1 MEIFGI
7 RAVMEAINSS
17 KDIDKVFIQ
26 IGLKGSLISTLESII
41 RKNKINFSYV
51 PKQKLDRLSKK
62 NHQGVIAR
70 ISPIKL
76 LDLNQIDSIIADN
89 GAPLLLILD
98 QINDVRNF
106 GAIIRTA
113 EVAGVTAVVI
123 QNSSSAPIN
132 SDTIKT
138 SAGAIFNIPI
148 CKVNHIKDAIYHFK
162 SLGISIVSASE
173 KADKNLYDT
182 DFKKPVAIVIG
193 SENKGINKSVLKI
206 SDEIVK
212 LPMYGK
218 IESLNVS
225 VATAIILYEIQSQRD
240 E

>member
-1 MEIFGI
+1 MRCVIDVQMWF
-7 RAVMEAINSS
+7 IN
-17 KDIDKVFIQ
+17 KMMVA
-26 IGLKGSLISTLESII
+26 
-41 RKNKINFSYV
+41 RMKN
-51 PKQKLDRLSKK
+51 DT
-62 NHQGVIAR
+62 
-70 ISPIKL
+70 
-76 LDLNQIDSIIADN
+76 
-89 GAPLLLILD
+89 PLLLILD

-173 KADKNLYDT
+173 KSDKNLYNT
-182 DFKKPVAIVIG
+182 DFKKPVAIVMG

-206 SDEIVK
+206 SDVWKNRIFK
-212 LPMYGK
+212 CFCCLWCFF
-218 IESLNVS
+218 I
-225 VATAIILYEIQSQRD
+225 
-240 E
+240 

>member
-26 IGLKGSLISTLESII
+26 IGLKGSLINTLESVI

-70 ISPIKL
+70 VSPIKL
-76 LDLNQIDSIIADN
+76 LDLNQIDTIIREIKS
-89 GAPLLLILD
+89 PLLLILD

-113 EVAGVTAVVI
+113 EVAGVAAVVI

-148 CKVNHIKDAIYHFK
+148 FKVDHIKDAIFLLK
-162 SLGISIVSASE
+162 ANEIKIVSADE
-173 KADKNLYDT
+173 KGENSIYDYKFDRKT
-182 DFKKPVAIVIG
+182 SIIMG
-193 SENKGINKSVLKI
+193 SEGKGISKSILSLSDNILKI
-206 SDEIVK
+206 
-212 LPMYGK
+212 PMKGK
-218 IESLNVS
+218 VESLNVS
-225 VATAIILYEIQSQRD
+225 VATGIFISELAKQL
-240 E
+240 

>member
-26 IGLKGSLISTLESII
+26 IGLKGSLINTLESVI

-70 ISPIKL
+70 VSPIKL
-76 LDLNQIDSIIADN
+76 LDLNQIDSIITEN
-89 GAPLLLILD
+89 NLPLLLILD

-113 EVAGVTAVVI
+113 AV
-123 QNSSSAPIN
+123 SY
-132 SDTIKT
+132 THLT
-138 SAGAIFNIPI
+138 
-148 CKVNHIKDAIYHFK
+148 
-162 SLGISIVSASE
+162 
-173 KADKNLYDT
+173 
-182 DFKKPVAIVIG
+182 
-193 SENKGINKSVLKI
+193 
-206 SDEIVK
+206 
-212 LPMYGK
+212 LPTNRCG
-218 IESLNVS
+218 
-225 VATAIILYEIQSQRD
+225 
-240 E
+240 